1 MYEDQTD
8 VWVGRQYGPYKITG
22 VLGRG
27 TVAHCYRATTLRG
40 DEVGLKV
47 LTPFAEARAEVRS
60 LFEQEYEL
68 MARLDHPN
76 VLAVHGAGVIGGAH
90 YIEMEIVE
98 GETLA
103 DRCASRHP
111 PSLAEGIAAIQQI
124 CAALDHVHERRIV
137 HRDVKPSNIML
148 DPQPEGGD
156 RAVLFDFGLA
166 HDLDGP
172 PSPPGRVYGS
182 PMYLS
187 PEQALANPVDART
200 DIYGLGSTL
209 YVLTVGSAPFYGERN
224 DLLHAHVR
232 FPPPDPAERG
242 VSPELSEI
250 ILTAMAKAPDDRFA
264 GGADLAAALAA
275 LEIPAHESERRR
287 GFLRRLRDR
296 AQSTAPAERPGTKH
310 SAG

>member
-1 MYEDQTD
+1 MYEDQID

-47 LTPFAEARAEVRS
+47 LTPFAEARAEIRS

-90 YIEMEIVE
+90 FMEMEIVE

-103 DRCASRHP
+103 DRCGSRHP
-111 PSLAEGIAAIQQI
+111 PTLAEGVAVVQQI
-124 CAALDHVHERRIV
+124 CAALDHVHEHRII

-148 DPQPEGGD
+148 DAQPDGSD

-187 PEQALANPVDART
+187 PEQALAQPVDART

-209 YVLTVGSAPFYGERN
+209 YVLAVGSAPFYGERN

-232 FPPPDPAERG
+232 IQPPDPAERG
-242 VSPELSEI
+242 VSAELAEI
-250 ILTAMAKAPDDRFA
+250 ILTAMAKAPEDRFA
-264 GGADLAAALAA
+264 SGADLAAALASV
-275 LEIPAHESERRR
+275 EIPTHENERRR
-287 GFLRRLRDR
+287 GLLRRLTSR
-296 AQSTAPAERPGTKH
+296 T
-310 SAG
+310 

>member
-1 MYEDQTD
+1 MYDNHTD

-22 VLGRG
+22 LLGRG
-27 TVAHCYRATTLRG
+27 TVAHCYRATTPKG

-47 LTPFAEARAEVRS
+47 LTPFAEARAEIRS

-90 YIEMEIVE
+90 FMEMEIVD

-103 DRCASRHP
+103 DRCASRRP
-111 PSLAEGIAAIQQI
+111 PSLAEGIAVIQQI
-124 CAALDHVHERRIV
+124 CAALDHVHRHRIV

-148 DPQPEGGD
+148 DARSDGAPSDDPQSSSPQSSSPD

-172 PSPPGRVYGS
+172 ASPPGRVYGS

-187 PEQALANPVDART
+187 PEQALAQPVDART
-200 DIYGLGSTL
+200 DIYGLGTTL
-209 YVLTVGSAPFYGERN
+209 YALAVGSAPFYGERN

-232 FPPPDPAERG
+232 TPPPDPAERG
-242 VSPELSEI
+242 VPADLAQI
-250 ILTAMAKAPDDRFA
+250 ILTAMAKAPDARYA
-264 GGADLAAALAA
+264 SGADFAAALASV
-275 LEIPAHESERRR
+275 EVPAPQDTRRR
-287 GFLRRLRDR
+287 GLLRRLTSR
-296 AQSTAPAERPGTKH
+296 T
-310 SAG
+310 